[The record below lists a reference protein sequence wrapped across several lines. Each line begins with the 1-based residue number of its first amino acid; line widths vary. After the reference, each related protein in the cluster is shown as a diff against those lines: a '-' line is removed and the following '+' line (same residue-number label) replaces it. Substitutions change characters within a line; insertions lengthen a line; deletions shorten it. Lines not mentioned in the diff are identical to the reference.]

1 MPKLKVLKPFSWA
14 HRNVDVKS
22 YEKGESIETDDK
34 DLIKV
39 AVEEGWAKA
48 DKSAEA
54 APAQQSEAAPENKDA
69 NHAPETA

>member
-14 HRNVDVKS
+14 HRHVDVQS

-48 DKSAEA
+48 DKSADA
-54 APAQQSEAAPENKDA
+54 VQVQQQEAAPENKDA
-69 NHAPETA
+69 AQAPETA